1 MRNMFDVI
9 SLLVRLARLLA
20 GFLERPGRGRHVRI
34 PVRPVWAGLL
44 LDWLA
49 YAVIGKYIRGEDI
62 EALSK

>member
-1 MRNMFDVI
+1 MRTMFDVI

-20 GFLERPGRGRHVRI
+20 GFLERPGRGRHARI

-49 YAVIGKYIRGEDI
+49 AVLDWLAAVLDWLERLVG
-62 EALSK
+62 

>member
-1 MRNMFDVI
+1 MFDVI

-20 GFLERPGRGRHVRI
+20 GFLERPGRGRHARI

-49 YAVIGKYIRGEDI
+49 AVLDWLERLVG
-62 EALSK
+62 

>member
-1 MRNMFDVI
+1 MRMRTMFDVI

-20 GFLERPGRGRHVRI
+20 VFLERPGRGRHARI

-49 YAVIGKYIRGEDI
+49 AVLDWLERLVG
-62 EALSK
+62 

>member
-1 MRNMFDVI
+1 MRMRTMFDVI

-20 GFLERPGRGRHVRI
+20 GFLERPGRDRRARI

-49 YAVIGKYIRGEDI
+49 AVLDWLERLVG
-62 EALSK
+62 